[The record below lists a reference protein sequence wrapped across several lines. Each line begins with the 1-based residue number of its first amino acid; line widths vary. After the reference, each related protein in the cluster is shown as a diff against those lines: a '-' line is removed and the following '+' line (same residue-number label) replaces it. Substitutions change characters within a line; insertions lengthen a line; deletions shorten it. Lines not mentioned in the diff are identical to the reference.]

1 MTDTGERH
9 MTMTLKAKNGSLLGL
24 LGLLVLPATSAYAAA
39 SDLRATAAAQ
49 GQLTH
54 LLAAAERAGVVDVL
68 AGAGPYTIF
77 APTDSAFGKLDA
89 ELQSYLEKP
98 ENADELK
105 ALVRAHIVPW
115 RLLASDLEASGGE
128 VRTVDG
134 KRIVLT
140 ANGTLKA
147 AGAIVIQSDILADN
161 GVIHLVDGIIEPKL

>member
-1 MTDTGERH
+1 

-49 GQLTH
+49 GQLTR
-54 LLAAAERAGVVDVL
+54 LLAAAESAGVVDVL

-89 ELQSYLEKP
+89 EFQSYLEKP

-105 ALVRAHIVPW
+105 ALVRAHIVPG

-161 GVIHLVDGIIEPKL
+161 GVIHLVDGIIEPRL